1 MSVRAGGFYILE
13 VKMIKEA
20 TGTGATLEEAQ
31 QAAALELN
39 APEKADVQFEVIA
52 MPEKKVLGIFGGKL
66 AEVRAFYEA
75 PDEKPA
81 KKKASA
87 KKDEKKKAPKTEKA
101 EQQPEE
107 VKEEEPAEVID
118 LAACPENVKKA
129 YEYLLTIIKGIGV
142 EGTTVEISRR
152 DKDYFFSITSE
163 EDYSLLIGRRGET
176 LDSIQYLV
184 RLVANKAKGDDFM
197 KVSINVGNYREKREA
212 ALKEIARRTAGRV
225 KKYGRNVALDP
236 MNPFERRIIHTE
248 IVKIP
253 GVTSYSVGSDAD
265 RKVIVSL
272 EEGARASAPRKS
284 YGNNRG
290 GGRGRDR
297 APRESQR
304 VEAPDRAPRSDAEGV
319 RYGKILPKV
328 AEETTEE

>member
-1 MSVRAGGFYILE
+1 
-13 VKMIKEA
+13 MIKEA
-20 TGTGATLEEAQ
+20 IATGATIEEAQ
-31 QAAALELN
+31 QAAILELN
-39 APEKADVQFEVIA
+39 APEKADVQFEIIS
-52 MPEKKVLGIFGGKL
+52 MPEKKVLGIFGGKQ

-81 KKKASA
+81 KKKAPA
-87 KKDEKKKAPKTEKA
+87 KKNERKSAPKSEKA
-101 EQQPEE
+101 EKQPAP
-107 VKEEEPAEVID
+107 VVEEEPAEVID
-118 LAACPENVKKA
+118 LSACPDNVKKA
-129 YEYLLTIIKGIGV
+129 YDYLNTIIAGIGV
-142 EGTTVEISRR
+142 EGTKVEISRR

-184 RLVANKAKGDDFM
+184 RLVANRSKGDDFM
-197 KVSINVGNYREKREA
+197 KVSINVGNYRQKREA
-212 ALKEIARRTAGRV
+212 ALQEIARRTAAKV
-225 KKYGRNVALDP
+225 KKYGRSIALDP

-253 GVTSYSVGSDAD
+253 DVTSYSVGSDAD
-265 RKVIVSL
+265 RKVIVAL
-272 EEGARASAPRKS
+272 EEGAKAQSPRKS

-304 VEAPDRAPRSDAEGV
+304 VEAPDRAPRADAEGV
-319 RYGKILPKV
+319 RYGKILPK
-328 AEETTEE
+328 ATETTEE